1 MKGKQKWRLVLAA
14 GMIFV
19 LLNVFVAT
27 FGITKGRSMNIAEYS
42 VIVKYKLPVTLRK
55 LNAEYEFPLKRG
67 EIVSFWKE
75 GHGNIAKRVV
85 GLPGEKISYRQGN
98 LYIEDA
104 LVAEPYLKP
113 NQKDQSNLP
122 SFRLQKD
129 EIWVMGDNRIDSY
142 DSRRFGPLKINEIR
156 GKIFLFHAEGGE

>member
-1 MKGKQKWRLVLAA
+1 MKGKRKWQLVLTV

-42 VIVKYKLPVTLRK
+42 VVVKYKLPVTLRK
-55 LNAEYEFPLKRG
+55 LNVGYEFPLKRG

-98 LYIEDA
+98 L
-104 LVAEPYLKP
+104 
-113 NQKDQSNLP
+113 
-122 SFRLQKD
+122 
-129 EIWVMGDNRIDSY
+129 
-142 DSRRFGPLKINEIR
+142 
-156 GKIFLFHAEGGE
+156 